1 MDWEKLGD
9 ELKRQIQGQV
19 IPQAPMKDHT
29 TWRVGGPADL
39 LVIPC
44 TEADILTI
52 LQFARDLSLP
62 ITVIGNGSN
71 ILVGDR
77 GIRGITLKMAGG
89 LRSHQIAGEVIHAE
103 AGILLPKLS
112 RLALEAGLSG
122 LEFALGIPASLGG
135 ALVMN
140 AGAFGQQ
147 LGDLVEEVVALD
159 YQGNYQVF
167 HGAMLSFAYRTSEF
181 QKGKQLIVLKAT
193 LRLKPRNKQEIQKQM
208 EKNLAVR
215 KKTQPLNFSTAGSV
229 FRNPPG
235 DYAGRLIEK
244 AGLKGFAIGDAQVS
258 EKHANFIIN
267 RGNAS
272 ASQILDL
279 IRLIQE
285 KVQQEFGVELVPEV
299 HLVGE
304 GVA

>member
-1 MDWEKLGD
+1 MDWKKLAQ
-9 ELKRQIQGQV
+9 ELKKRIQGQV
-19 IPQAPMKDHT
+19 IPQALMKNHT

-39 LVIPC
+39 LVVPY
-44 TEADILTI
+44 TEGDILNV
-52 LQFARDLSLP
+52 LQFAGDHGLP

-71 ILVGDR
+71 LLVGDR
-77 GIRGITLKMAGG
+77 GIRGITLKIAGG
-89 LRSHQIAGEVIHAE
+89 LCSFQIKGEVVHAE
-103 AGILLPKLS
+103 AGILLPKLA
-112 RLALEAGLSG
+112 RLALDAGLSG
-122 LEFALGIPASLGG
+122 LEFAPGIPASLGG

-147 LGDLVEEVVALD
+147 LGDIVEEVVALD

-167 HGAMLSFAYRTSEF
+167 DASMLSFAYRASDF
-181 QKGKQLIVLKAT
+181 QNGKQLIVLKAT
-193 LRLKPRNKQEIQKQM
+193 LRLKSKDKQKILAQM
-208 EKNLAVR
+208 ERNLNLR
-215 KKTQPLNFSTAGSV
+215 KRTQPLSFPTAGSV

-235 DYAGRLIEK
+235 DYAGRLIEE

-258 EKHANFIIN
+258 EKHANFIVN

-272 ASQILDL
+272 AAQILDL
-279 IRLIQE
+279 IRFIQE
-285 KVQQEFGVELVPEV
+285 KVQKEFGVTLVPEV